1 MPGVGAPDVA
11 FCGRKPMATNTDTVE
26 SSIVLQELAFDT
38 KTATRVAWS
47 DWAFTVVAPFEIEV
61 QNLSYGHL
69 AEDHTY
75 RVMIDE
81 QGVPVSC
88 TCPGF
93 EYHHGPNGRVGKHML
108 AVATVGGLT
117 LLEATQAFSPIHG
130 PTGAT
135 ATTTASE
142 KLKVDGGRSLA
153 DDSTDTECTECAG
166 LLDLPCWNCYSAGRP
181 AG

>member
-1 MPGVGAPDVA
+1 
-11 FCGRKPMATNTDTVE
+11 MAANTDTVE
-26 SSIVLQELAFDT
+26 NSTVLEQLAFDT
-38 KTATRVAWS
+38 KTAKRVAWS
-47 DWAFTVVAPFEIEV
+47 DWAFTIVAPFEIEV

-69 AEDHTY
+69 ADDHTY

-108 AVATVGGLT
+108 AVATVGGPT
-117 LLEATQAFSPIHG
+117 LLEAARAFSPSHG

-135 ATTTASE
+135 ETTTASK
-142 KLKVDGGRSLA
+142 KLKADGGRSLA
-153 DDSTDTECTECAG
+153 ENSINTECIECAG
-166 LLDLPCWNCYSAGRP
+166 LSDLPCFDCYSAGQRELP
-181 AG
+181 E